1 MKKALQ
7 LIALRFRRTW
17 PVMLAISVFA
27 TALGWVW
34 WANDLLEISDDE
46 RGAYDDGVK
55 KFTGKPW
62 FPWGKVDRSDRTV
75 IVAIDDK
82 TFADIAA
89 NPAMKASYGSWPY
102 DRNIYA
108 DVIDYLHAAGA
119 KQVVFDATIDE
130 PKMDPTGDV
139 AMGVALKRTGLPL
152 YVGFNVTPQAKP
164 LPKVEHPVN
173 HPPPRPEPAVAA
185 PPPSPPAAAPRSD
198 DEQFPA
204 DDEQFPT
211 GDAAPADAGVA
222 RAVDLARVAD
232 LYAFPV
238 EVRGGLNLR
247 TIEPTELRDDKGALT
262 GEKRSRWPVPTIE
275 PLLGPVAG
283 FGLVAIEA
291 DEDGKMRKTSFV
303 YTDGVNTYVTLPVAA
318 AADALGAE
326 KIILEPKKLTI
337 GTREIPIDR
346 DGTAWI
352 HYGGPYKD
360 RFRSVSLVDVIR
372 LKDRQEKE
380 PGAGFELFKGKHVFI
395 AGFALGTADAK
406 ATPLEQDIPAVV
418 KQIETLENLLYDGFI
433 IDAPLWVSLLF
444 TLLVCF
450 CSVAL
455 VLIVQNTFVD
465 IGWPVLLYVG
475 FFLVTGSFLV
485 LTEVHVLSA
494 MPSLAGTIA
503 SVLATAWARLFASRE
518 REQMK
523 EMFKAYMES
532 DLVDLMIEQH
542 ELPKL
547 DGEVKR
553 ITAYFSDIK
562 GFSTFSERFHENPKD
577 LMRLLN
583 RYLSAVTPVL
593 TKEGACIDKYIG
605 DAVVALFGAPVSHED
620 HALRACKGALK
631 AQAMVRELCAAF
643 EKEGLPNVTT
653 RIGLNTDELL
663 VGNIGSAQLL
673 DYTAIGD
680 GMNLAS
686 RLEGANKAYGT
697 LILMG
702 ENTYREVHEQVVARE
717 VDVVRV
723 AGKHVATRVYELVGL
738 VGEVDAKVL
747 ELHALYAQALTK
759 YRTRDFVEALKL
771 LEQALAMNAADG
783 PSLTIKARCEAFL
796 AEPPPPEWDGVA
808 DLEK

>member
-1 MKKALQ
+1 MKKALA
-7 LIALRFRRTW
+7 LIALRFKRTW

-34 WANDLLEISDDE
+34 WANDLLDIGDSE
-46 RGAYDDGVK
+46 RGAYDNGVK
-55 KFTGKPW
+55 KFVGKAW
-62 FPWGKVDRSDRTV
+62 FPWGKVERSDRT
-75 IVAIDDK
+75 IFIAIDDK
-82 TFADIAA
+82 TFSDISA
-89 NPAMKASYGSWPY
+89 NPGWKLRYGAWPY
-102 DRNIYA
+102 DRLVYA
-108 DVIDYLHAAGA
+108 DVLEYLHQAGA
-119 KQVVFDATIDE
+119 KQVIFDATIDE
-130 PKMDPTGDV
+130 PKTDPTGDL
-139 AMGVALKRTGLPL
+139 AMGETLKKTGVPL
-152 YVGFNVTPQAKP
+152 YLGFNVTPLARP
-164 LPKVEHPVN
+164 LPKVTHPVN
-173 HPPPRPEPAVAA
+173 HPPPAPLAASPTPAA
-185 PPPSPPAAAPRSD
+185 PPSG

-204 DDEQFPT
+204 DDQFPSDEA
-211 GDAAPADAGVA
+211 GPADAGA
-222 RAVDLARVAD
+222 AEAEAEAEKLAKVAD

-238 EVRGGLNLR
+238 EVRGGLTLR
-247 TIEPTELRDDKGALT
+247 TIEPVEVRDEKGTPT
-262 GEKRSRWPVPTIE
+262 GEKLARWPVPAIE

-283 FGLVAIEA
+283 WGLVAIEA
-291 DEDGKMRKTSFV
+291 DEDGKMRKTSFA

-318 AADALGAE
+318 AADAMGAD
-326 KIILEPKKLTI
+326 KVILEPKKLTI
-337 GTREIPIDR
+337 GTRVIPIDR

-352 HYGGPYKD
+352 HYGGPFKD
-360 RFRSVSLVDVIR
+360 RFRSISLVDVLR
-372 LKDRQEKE
+372 LKARAQKE
-380 PGAGFELFKGKHVFI
+380 PGAGYELFKGKHVFI
-395 AGFALGTADAK
+395 GGFALGTADVK
-406 ATPLEQDIPAVV
+406 ATPLEQEVPAVV
-418 KQIETLENLLYDGFI
+418 KQAETLENLLYDGFI
-433 IDAPLWVSLLF
+433 TDAPLWMSLLF
-444 TLLVCF
+444 TFFVCIG
-450 CSVAL
+450 SVAL
-455 VLIVQNTFVD
+455 VLIIQNTFVD

-494 MPSLAGTIA
+494 VPSLAGTIA
-503 SVLATAWARLFASRE
+503 SVLATAWARLFADRE

-620 HALRACKGALK
+620 HALRACKGALR
-631 AQAMVRELCAAF
+631 AQATVRDLCTAF

-697 LILMG
+697 HILMG
-702 ENTYREVHEQVVARE
+702 ENTFLDVKEHVVARE
-717 VDVVRV
+717 VDLVRV

-738 VGEVDAKVL
+738 KGEVDAKTL
-747 ELHALYAQALTK
+747 EVHTLYAEALVK
-759 YRTRDFVEALKL
+759 YRARQFVEALEL
-771 LEQALAMNAADG
+771 LNRALAAEPADG
-783 PSLTIKARCEAFL
+783 PSLTLKGRCEAFL